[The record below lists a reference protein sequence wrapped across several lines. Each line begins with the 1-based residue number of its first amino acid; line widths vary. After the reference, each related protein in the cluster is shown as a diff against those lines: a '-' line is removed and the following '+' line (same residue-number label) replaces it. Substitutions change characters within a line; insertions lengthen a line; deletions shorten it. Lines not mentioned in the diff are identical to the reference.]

1 MFNLNETSRNT
12 VYFTISTFGSK
23 AISFALLPLYSYKL
37 SVGEFGELDLLLTM
51 SMLLMP
57 MMTLSLFEAVQKYL
71 LSKEAGHSEIM
82 STAIIPFLGV
92 CVVFFFLFFLVDIYF
107 PNINYVYYLLL
118 LLVSSSIFE
127 FFSRYVKGIDRV
139 FSFAIAS
146 LIFSFTLLI
155 YNLLF
160 LYLLDFNVKGVV
172 LSYILAYSTS
182 IIYLYIS
189 SGINKIIRLDCVNFS
204 LFKRMLLLSSPLI
217 LNTMMWWVFDVSD
230 RWLILYFLDKQAVG
244 IYSMA
249 CKIAG
254 LLLIIH
260 TIIFQTWQVFAIKN
274 YRSSNSKEGYDKFT
288 KFYFLI
294 IFISASFLMSISGL
308 IFDYLFS
315 SSYVDSWVVSNYLI
329 IGSVFFSISSYFGVY
344 YVVVG
349 KTKRALSTSMLAA
362 ILNIFL
368 NLVFIPKIG
377 LKGAVIATVISNL
390 FLMAVRAKDTK
401 KLISTEHGY
410 YLLTTLILCLLVQLY
425 LSTAFP
431 IYISLII
438 PFSLIFCLIMAWRS
452 EGNSRI

>member
-1 MFNLNETSRNT
+1 
-12 VYFTISTFGSK
+12 
-23 AISFALLPLYSYKL
+23 
-37 SVGEFGELDLLLTM
+37 
-51 SMLLMP
+51 
-57 MMTLSLFEAVQKYL
+57 
-71 LSKEAGHSEIM
+71 
-82 STAIIPFLGV
+82 
-92 CVVFFFLFFLVDIYF
+92 
-107 PNINYVYYLLL
+107 
-118 LLVSSSIFE
+118 
-127 FFSRYVKGIDRV
+127 
-139 FSFAIAS
+139 
-146 LIFSFTLLI
+146 
-155 YNLLF
+155 
-160 LYLLDFNVKGVV
+160 
-172 LSYILAYSTS
+172 
-182 IIYLYIS
+182 
-189 SGINKIIRLDCVNFS
+189 
-204 LFKRMLLLSSPLI
+204 
-217 LNTMMWWVFDVSD
+217 MWWVFDVSD